1 MESGTDTVHTHAILR
16 WSIERDELLKIVMG
30 KNTEL
35 GENHCQWTDDKCI
48 IELFYLLSTLVI
60 LDPSGISRC

>member
-1 MESGTDTVHTHAILR
+1 
-16 WSIERDELLKIVMG
+16 MG

-35 GENHCQWTDDKCI
+35 DENHCQWTDDKCI
-48 IELFYLLSTLVI
+48 TELFDLLSTLAI